1 MTFKA
6 FQLAAILGAAAPGS
20 EPALLVGW
28 SRINGRPR
36 SPVDHAARVAP
47 SGPAQLRPLF
57 ASVHQ
62 MTVDTCK
69 HPPKFRWPPLNDMI
83 SQTVA
88 WSRALAT
95 VRNTD

>member
-6 FQLAAILGAAAPGS
+6 FQLAAILGAAAPGAETS
-20 EPALLVGW
+20 
-28 SRINGRPR
+28 
-36 SPVDHAARVAP
+36 ARRNSA
-47 SGPAQLRPLF
+47 G
-57 ASVHQ
+57 
-62 MTVDTCK
+62 
-69 HPPKFRWPPLNDMI
+69 PLNDMI